1 LADPRRF
8 RAVRRFVRSPTAVAG
23 LLLVG
28 GVAALGV
35 FSSVIAPG
43 AAFEFGFPSIAPPS
57 RDHLLGT
64 DAFARDM
71 LVLTTQGIR
80 TTLTVV
86 VVVMAVSLPLGAAL
100 GLTAG
105 YAGGLVDSV
114 VTRVAEFFQS
124 VPRFFLALA
133 VIAVYGPGIDKLI
146 LLLCATSWPFLCR
159 TLRAETLSVKER
171 GFVVAARAAGAR
183 APHIVVRHV
192 LPHVMPRA
200 LVVVMLMGSRLI
212 LIEAG
217 LAFLGLGDRSDP
229 SLGVLAS
236 EAQPYLRDAWWL
248 SVFPGV
254 TIVLLVLGLN
264 LLSDGLSRALEVE
277 TDIRAVAKGWSVPG
291 APATP
296 ASATPPPQGDE
307 TPGTSP
313 GAPGVRPLGPRET

>member
-1 LADPRRF
+1 M
-8 RAVRRFVRSPTAVAG
+8 AG
-23 LLLVG
+23 LVLVG
-28 GVAALGV
+28 AIAALGV
-35 FSSVIAPG
+35 FASAVAPG
-43 AAFEFGFPSIAPPS
+43 APFEFGFPTASPPS
-57 RDHLLGT
+57 RAHPFGT

-100 GLTAG
+100 GLLAG
-105 YAGGLVDSV
+105 YAGGFVDSA
-114 VTRVAEFFQS
+114 VTRVAELFQA

-146 LLLCATSWPFLCR
+146 LLLSATSWPFLCR

-171 GFVVAARAAGAR
+171 AFVVAARAAGAR
-183 APHIVVRHV
+183 APHIVARHV

-217 LAFLGLGDRSDP
+217 LAFLGLGDRGDP

-248 SVFPGV
+248 SVFPGLA
-254 TIVLLVLGLN
+254 IVVLVLGLN

-277 TDIRAVAKGWSVPG
+277 TDIRAVAKGWSIPG

-296 ASATPPPQGDE
+296 ASAAPPPDE
-307 TPGTSP
+307 VRTPGTAP
-313 GAPGVRPLGPRET
+313 GAPGTEPIGPGAR